1 MKNSTSTGSNE
12 YMDSIQNTPKLKRR
26 KLYIFEKMVS
36 ESNLYS
42 HIDELN
48 KEKSDLM
55 DNQKSD
61 TQKVYIDIDEY
72 IGYI

>member
-1 MKNSTSTGSNE
+1 
-12 YMDSIQNTPKLKRR
+12 MDSIQNTPKLKRR

-61 TQKVYIDIDEY
+61 TQKVYIY
-72 IGYI
+72 IY

>member
-72 IGYI
+72 IGYV